1 MDIITVHMPDNR
13 ICKPVVRIW
22 MDTKIVLTRWPKE
35 KWKDMIKED
44 LKHTDVCFDESQWY
58 NEAVT

>member
-1 MDIITVHMPDNR
+1 
-13 ICKPVVRIW
+13 
-22 MDTKIVLTRWPKE
+22 MDTKIVFTRWPKE

-58 NEAVT
+58 NEAVTYLETVGELCV